1 MSKQKP
7 DLRFGDPE
15 KRGRHPR
22 CHPSC
27 GPPLRATSRV
37 HFTPPIEMSHAAAF
51 TPSCA
56 VTPAPPRR
64 VPRKAS
70 PSWGRRCI
78 STNASPAEEL
88 PPTDWAKEYRASFD
102 EEDSEAHGKLANFMN
117 DCGQILGGVDT
128 RFIVI
133 GDAILESVV
142 PFPKSPRFAVLG
154 AKGTCCTFAS
164 VRYTRQTHTPRSS
177 TSSCGRGRPASDD
190 KTFEAHVFLKT
201 IKSVALAR
209 SEQGGRKI
217 YAVRFFGEEAKEGEA
232 PARPKLTYVLHAGEN
247 GEVPET
253 AVEAWEKVAEKLK

>member
-64 VPRKAS
+64 APRNAS

-164 VRYTRQTHTPRSS
+164 
-177 TSSCGRGRPASDD
+177 DD